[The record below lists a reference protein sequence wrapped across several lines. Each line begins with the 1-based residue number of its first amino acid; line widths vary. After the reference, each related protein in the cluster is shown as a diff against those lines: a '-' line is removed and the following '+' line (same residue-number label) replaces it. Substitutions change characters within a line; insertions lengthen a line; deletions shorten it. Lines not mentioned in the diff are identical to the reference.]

1 MTQTCDVAIIG
12 TGPHGLSLAAHLKA
26 RGINFRIFGKPMG
39 TWAEHMPKS
48 MMLKS
53 DGFASNLSAPARE
66 STLKAYCARNNI
78 PYADEGLPI
87 PLKTFLKYA
96 DWFRNRY
103 VSELEDT
110 MVTALRSDGDLFALT
125 LQTGE
130 TVVARNVVMAVGITW
145 FAYTPDVLAGLPA
158 SLGSHSEA
166 YGDVTHFKGRDVAVI
181 GAGASAVNLAD
192 ELASEGVRAHIIT
205 REAGIEFN
213 RVPDASD
220 QTLAARIQRPASG
233 IGRGWKSVFCAQAP
247 LLFYRLPDSLKQR
260 AIRSHMKPAAG
271 FYMRGKIEGRVTTSL
286 GRSVAKAEEAG
297 GKVALTLTDKDGVQE
312 TKNFDHVVAATGYHP
327 DMRRVPFLS
336 KNLCGR
342 ITLTDG
348 SPILSD
354 GFETPVRG
362 LFVTGP
368 AAMNSFG
375 PLMRFMVGAEFAA
388 PHVASRLERKLG
400 NISESKRAA

>member
-1 MTQTCDVAIIG
+1 VAIIG

-66 STLKAYCARNNI
+66 STLKAYCACHNI

-87 PLKTFLKYA
+87 TLDLFLEYA
-96 DWFRNRY
+96 TWFRERY
-103 VSELEDT
+103 ISELEDT
-110 MVTALRSDGDLFALT
+110 MVTALEADGNRFALT
-125 LQTGE
+125 LETGE
-130 TVVARNVVMAVGITW
+130 TVSARNVVIAVGISW
-145 FAYTPDVLAGLPA
+145 FEYMPDFLSGLPA
-158 SLGSHSEA
+158 NLVSHS
-166 YGDVTHFKGRDVAVI
+166 YKHRDVSQFRGREVAVI
-181 GAGASAVNLAD
+181 GAGASAINLVD
-192 ELASEGVRAHIIT
+192 ELAREGAKTRIIARAP
-205 REAGIEFN
+205 ELDYN

-220 QTLAARIQRPASG
+220 STLFARIQRPASG

-271 FYMRGKIEGRVTTSL
+271 FYMRGKVEGRVETSL
-286 GRSVAKAEEAG
+286 GRSIAKAEEAN
-297 GKVALTLTDKDGVQE
+297 GKVALTLTDRDGAQE
-312 TKNFDHVVAATGYHP
+312 TINFDHVVAATGYHP

-336 KNLCGR
+336 KNLCER
-342 ITLTDG
+342 VTLADG

-354 GFETPVRG
+354 GFETSVRG

-388 PHVASRLERKLG
+388 PHIAGRLERKLG
-400 NISESKRAA
+400 SASVSRAA

>member
-66 STLKAYCARNNI
+66 STLKAYCARHNI

-87 PLKTFLKYA
+87 TLDLFLEYST
-96 DWFRNRY
+96 WFRKRY
-103 VSELEDT
+103 IPELEDT
-110 MVTALRSDGDLFALT
+110 MVTALEADGDRFALT
-125 LQTGE
+125 LETGE
-130 TVVARNVVMAVGITW
+130 TVSARNVVVAVGISW
-145 FAYTPDVLAGLPA
+145 FEHMPDFLSGLPA
-158 SLGSHSEA
+158 DLVSHS
-166 YGDVTHFKGRDVAVI
+166 YKHRDVSQFRGRDVAVI
-181 GAGASAVNLAD
+181 GAGASAINLVD
-192 ELASEGVRAHIIT
+192 ELATEGARARIIA
-205 REAGIEFN
+205 RVPELDYN

-220 QTLAARIQRPASG
+220 DTLMARIQRPASG

-271 FYMRGKIEGRVTTSL
+271 FYMRGKVEGRVETSL
-286 GRSVAKAEEAG
+286 GRSVAKAEEAN
-297 GKVALTLTDKDGVQE
+297 GKVALTLTGRDGAQE
-312 TKNFDHVVAATGYHP
+312 RINFDHVVAATGYHP

-336 KNLCGR
+336 KTLCAR
-342 ITLTDG
+342 ITLADG
-348 SPILSD
+348 SPVLSD

-388 PHVASRLERKLG
+388 PHIAGRLERKIG
-400 NISESKRAA
+400 SVAANRAA

>member
-1 MTQTCDVAIIG
+1 MAQICDVAIIG
-12 TGPHGLSLAAHLKA
+12 TGPHGLSMAAHLKA
-26 RGINFRIFGKPMG
+26 RGIKFRIFGKPMG
-39 TWAEHMPKS
+39 TWADHMPKG

-66 STLKAYCARNNI
+66 STLKAYCARNNV

-87 PLKTFLKYA
+87 PLKTFLEYA
-96 DWFRNRY
+96 TWFRKRY

-110 MVTALRSDGDLFALT
+110 MVTALKNDGEVFELT

-130 TVVARNVVMAVGITW
+130 IVAARNVVMAVGITW
-145 FAYTPDVLAGLPA
+145 FAYTPEVLAGLPA

-192 ELASEGVRAHIIT
+192 ELANEGVRAHIIT
-205 REAGIEFN
+205 REAEIEYN

-220 QTLAARIQRPASG
+220 QTLFARIQRPASG
-233 IGRGWKSVFCAQAP
+233 IGRGWRSVFCAQAP

-260 AIRSHMKPAAG
+260 AIRSHMHPAAG
-271 FYMRGKIEGRVTTSL
+271 FYMRGKLDGRVETTLS
-286 GRSVAKAEEAG
+286 RSIHKAEAVN
-297 GKVALTLTDKDGVQE
+297 GKVVLTLADNDGALE
-312 TKNFDHVVAATGYHP
+312 TKTFDHVVSATGYRP
-327 DMRRVPFLS
+327 DMRRVSFLS
-336 KNLCGR
+336 RELCEK
-342 ITLTDG
+342 ITLADG

-354 GFETPVRG
+354 GLETPVRG

-375 PLMRFMVGAEFAA
+375 PLMRFMVAAEFAA
-388 PHVASRLERKLG
+388 PHIAGRLERKLG
-400 NISESKRAA
+400 SWTSNRAA

>member
-1 MTQTCDVAIIG
+1 MTQACDVAIIG

-66 STLKAYCARNNI
+66 STLKAYCARHNI

-87 PLKTFLKYA
+87 PLKTFLQYA
-96 DWFRNRY
+96 DWFRKRY
-103 VSELEDT
+103 VSELEET
-110 MVTALRSDGDLFALT
+110 MVTALKTDGDLFVLT
-125 LQTGE
+125 LQSGE
-130 TVVARNVVMAVGITW
+130 TVTARNVVMAVGITW

-158 SLGSHSEA
+158 SLGSHSA
-166 YGDVTHFKGRDVAVI
+166 DYGDVSRFKGRDMAVI

-192 ELASEGVRAHIIT
+192 EFASEGVRAHIIA
-205 REAGIEFN
+205 RVPEIEYN

-220 QTLAARIQRPASG
+220 HTLFARIQRPPSG

-260 AIRSHMKPAAG
+260 AIRSHMNPAAG
-271 FYMRGKIEGRVTTSL
+271 FYMRGKIEGRVATSL
-286 GRSVAKAEEAG
+286 NRSIAKAEEIN
-297 GKVALTLTDKDGVQE
+297 GKVALTLTRTDGTQE
-312 TKNFDHVVAATGYHP
+312 TLTFDHVVAATGYRP
-327 DMRRVPFLS
+327 DMQRVPFLS
-336 KNLCGR
+336 TDLCKR
-342 ITLTDG
+342 IAASDG
-348 SPILSD
+348 TPILSD
-354 GFETPVRG
+354 SFETPAAG
-362 LFVTGP
+362 LFVAGP
-368 AAMNSFG
+368 AAMSSFG

-388 PHVASRLERKLG
+388 PRIAARLERKLG
-400 NISESKRAA
+400 NRSAERAA

>member
-1 MTQTCDVAIIG
+1 MTQICDVAIIG
-12 TGPHGLSLAAHLKA
+12 TGPQGLSLAAHLKA
-26 RGINFRIFGKPMG
+26 RGIKFRIFGKPMG
-39 TWAEHMPKS
+39 TWAEHMPKG

-87 PLKTFLKYA
+87 SLQHFLEYA
-96 DWFRNRY
+96 TWFRKRY

-110 MVTALRSDGDLFALT
+110 MVTALKNDGELFALT

-130 TVVARNVVMAVGITW
+130 TVIARNVVMAVGITW
-145 FAYTPDVLAGLPA
+145 FAYTPEVLAGLPA

-166 YGDVTHFKGRDVAVI
+166 YGDVSHFRGRDVAVI

-192 ELASEGVRAHIIT
+192 EFANEGVRAHIIT
-205 REAGIEFN
+205 RETEIEYN

-220 QTLAARIQRPASG
+220 QTLFARIQRPASG
-233 IGRGWKSVFCAQAP
+233 IGRGWRSVFCAQAP

-260 AIRSHMKPAAG
+260 AIKSHMHPAAG
-271 FYMRGKIEGRVTTSL
+271 FYMRGKLDGRVETTL
-286 GRSVAKAEEAG
+286 NRSIHKAEALND
-297 GKVALTLTDKDGVQE
+297 KVVLTLKDAKGALE
-312 TKNFDHVVAATGYHP
+312 TKTFDHVVSATGYHP
-327 DMRRVPFLS
+327 DMRRIPFLS
-336 KNLCGR
+336 NDLCER
-342 ITLTDG
+342 ITLADG

-354 GFETPVRG
+354 GLETPVRG

-375 PLMRFMVGAEFAA
+375 PLMRFMVAAEFAA
-388 PHVASRLERKLG
+388 PHVAGRLERRLG
-400 NISESKRAA
+400 STSAKRAA